1 MISFPSLCS
10 RALITIADFKVAEV
24 RVLYKNGRADNSN
37 YRPISVLS
45 NVSKIYEKY
54 LYSQLYDYFDKNIF
68 WKYQCGFC
76 KDFRTQHAILAMI
89 EKMKNDRDN
98 KQSFAVI
105 LTKLSKAFDCICHDL
120 FIEN

>member
-24 RVLYKNGRADNSN
+24 RVLYKNGRAENSN
-37 YRPISVLS
+37 YRPISILS

-76 KDFRTQHAILAMI
+76 KDFRTQHAILVMI

-98 KQSFAVI
+98 KQSFAAV
-105 LTKLSKAFDCICHDL
+105 LTKLSKAFDCICHDV